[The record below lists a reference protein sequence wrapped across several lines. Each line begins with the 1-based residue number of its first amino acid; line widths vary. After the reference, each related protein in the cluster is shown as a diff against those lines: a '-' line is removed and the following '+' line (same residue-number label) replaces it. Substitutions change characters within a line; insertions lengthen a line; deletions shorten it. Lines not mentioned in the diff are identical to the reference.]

1 MMALG
6 ALRAIREAGLR
17 VPQDIAVIGFDGVSF
32 SALSSPSLST
42 VSQPISMLGEEA
54 TRTLIYLLENDVPQ
68 ALYKILPVELVV
80 RESSAKIVR

>member
-1 MMALG
+1 MALG
-6 ALRAIREAGLR
+6 AIRAIREAGLR
-17 VPQDIAVIGFDGVSF
+17 VPQDIAVIGFDGVPF

-42 VSQPISMLGEEA
+42 ISQPIGLLGEEA

-80 RESSAKIVR
+80 RESTSGIVD